1 MLFPVIR
8 KRRVLYHTAPT
19 NARVKNIFFDGSLNA
34 LCGIIRDMIIK
45 SPSKHEHAAQAALAP
60 HDVELA
66 IKAVHGIADISAGR
80 CAPLAEVRARVL
92 ARYEPTKARA

>member
-1 MLFPVIR
+1 MQEEKI
-8 KRRVLYHTAPT
+8 
-19 NARVKNIFFDGSLNA
+19 IFLKTLKLRF
-34 LCGIIRDMIIK
+34 CGIIRGMIVK
-45 SPSKHEHAAQAALAP
+45 PTSNHEHAAQAALAP